1 MVRNLFKGG
10 NYSRAETIC
19 GNTVFENMVPS
30 NKSVLPKAELVEV
43 LRCSAFTSVMR
54 SKIPAKIMVYKT
66 PTNEIHKTIQVGT
79 KMISQG
85 QLIILEKNKY
95 VLNAMVPRVLALIQK
110 RGKCC

>member
-1 MVRNLFKGG
+1 MW
-10 NYSRAETIC
+10 
-19 GNTVFENMVPS
+19 PS
-30 NKSVLPKAELVEV
+30 QNRYMNLPKAELVEV

-95 VLNAMVPRVLALIQK
+95 VLKSMVPRILSPNLKKEGSVLRKKLHTTS
-110 RGKCC
+110 